1 VEDFLT
7 SPYGRPIITNSSL
20 QILLKQ
26 APATI
31 DLVGKTFTLTDGE
44 KNLLV
49 EADVGQGL
57 FFAGLNR
64 VAMQVVA
71 SYLEDK
77 IITTN
82 PADILRQ
89 EPGL

>member
-1 VEDFLT
+1 MEDFLR

-31 DLVGKTFTLTDGE
+31 DLIAKTFNLTDGE
-44 KNLLV
+44 KNMLL
-49 EADVGQGL
+49 EAEVGQGL

-64 VAMQVVA
+64 AAIQVVA

-77 IITTN
+77 IITTK
-82 PADILRQ
+82 PEQLLEQKR
-89 EPGL
+89 